1 MPDEVDQVYTSSDSE
16 GNGEVKEQE
25 MDVDMEQEPE
35 QEHEHEQE
43 HEQDMASQM
52 GQSTSSGGGDA
63 LPKRNGASNSAKDP
77 LRPKR
82 KKARRACH
90 ACQRAHLTCGDER
103 PCERCIKRGLQ
114 NSCHDGTRK
123 KAKYLLDTP
132 PEAVMAGRRLGQQQ
146 QQQQRSGPLTS
157 PPPINETGDS
167 GLNNNN
173 PQPSFYRLDPAI
185 SPQAYDAFTSTGM
198 HPPMAVVPPSLNL
211 ANHQSPTSANFGS
224 VGSQQSTPLPMYPG
238 VMPAQ
243 ASPVS
248 QAPQST
254 PNVMSGSLFDP
265 NDPSAYNFDLA
276 SLNFGNHYGALE
288 FGMLGH
294 MSSGAMMSPPLDQS
308 GGIGQSGAELG
319 STTSMVTSPTFPPS
333 STEYLFNND
342 TVMADWSGDARAD
355 NTFGDAGERPP
366 TGVAHGYTIGTGMA
380 GMPGTGDASQGLYGI
395 YGGGGGGVMNSDLSQ
410 QQQQQQQ
417 TYMDGISSGSMGRP
431 STRRPT
437 STTNGSA
444 ADGSMVAHNGAPQ
457 NASSIYDSVTE
468 PYSYTAGFHA
478 MTAFLQRRFPTH
490 KTNRIAKALA
500 SIRPSFISCTKT
512 LTQEDLVFMEKC
524 FQRTLW
530 EYENFIDA
538 CATPT
543 IVCRR
548 TGEVAAVGNEFSILT
563 GWRAGVLLGKEPNM
577 NVNIGPGS
585 TSTSMSGG
593 SAPSGYTTPRKPD
606 AAKSN
611 GNNNGNTNGNGT
623 GNGNGN
629 NGNGNNR
636 PQPVFLAELL
646 DDDSVIKFYEDF
658 AKLAFGDSRGSVM
671 TKCKLL
677 KYKTKEDI
685 EGGGGGVIPPNGS
698 SRSSMSSSSG
708 SGSSSDGNGMAT
720 SRRPSTVISGGGGR
734 GNQSRGNTN
743 VNVNAEGG
751 GGGTTKTASSF
762 DQLESEDGTVE
773 CICCWTVRRDVFDM
787 PMMIVMNVS
796 IYSFPPC
803 LANQDIYLDKDG

>member
-1 MPDEVDQVYTSSDSE
+1 MLNSKHAKYVDIDITSSTT
-16 GNGEVKEQE
+16 
-25 MDVDMEQEPE
+25 MEW
-35 QEHEHEQE
+35 
-43 HEQDMASQM
+43 
-52 GQSTSSGGGDA
+52 A
-63 LPKRNGASNSAKDP
+63 LT
-77 LRPKR
+77 
-82 KKARRACH
+82 
-90 ACQRAHLTCGDER
+90 QRWSIVGDER

-132 PEAVMAGRRLGQQQ
+132 PEAVMAGRRVGPSGRLGEP
-146 QQQQRSGPLTS
+146 SGPLTS
-157 PPPINETGDS
+157 PPPALPEADPRM
-167 GLNNNN
+167 N
-173 PQPSFYRLDPAI
+173 PQPSFYRLDPPI
-185 SPQAYDAFTSTGM
+185 SPQAYDAFASSGM
-198 HPPMAVVPPSLNL
+198 HPPMVVPPSLNL
-211 ANHQSPTSANFGS
+211 ASRQSPPSANYGS
-224 VGSQQSTPLPMYPG
+224 VGSQQSTPLPMYSG
-238 VMPAQ
+238 VMPQ

-248 QAPQST
+248 QAPQPT
-254 PNVMSGSLFDP
+254 NVMPGSLFDP

-294 MSSGAMMSPPLDQS
+294 MSSGAMMSPPLDQT
-308 GGIGQSGAELG
+308 GGAGMGQSGPELV
-319 STTSMVTSPTFPPS
+319 STSMVTSPTFPPPGAS
-333 STEYLFNND
+333 SNEYLFSND
-342 TVMADWSGDARAD
+342 TVMGDWSGGADTRAD
-355 NTFGDAGERPP
+355 STFGSSDAGMSGERPN

-395 YGGGGGGVMNSDLSQ
+395 YGGVSSSDPNQPQ
-410 QQQQQQQ
+410 QQQM
-417 TYMDGISSGSMGRP
+417 YADGSNAMSSGSMGRP
-431 STRRPT
+431 ARRPAAAAP
-437 STTNGSA
+437 NGSA
-444 ADGSMVAHNGAPQ
+444 VDGSMVAHNGAPQ

-563 GWRAGVLLGKEPNM
+563 GWRADVLLGKEANL
-577 NVNIGPGS
+577 NVNVGPGS
-585 TSTSMSGG
+585 TSGASSG
-593 SAPSGYTTPRKPD
+593 GYTTPRNQDQAKPG
-606 AAKSN
+606 AMGQN
-611 GNNNGNTNGNGT
+611 GNNNTNGNG
-623 GNGNGN
+623 NGNSHSHS
-629 NGNGNNR
+629 R

-677 KYKTKEDI
+677 KYKTREDVNKM
-685 EGGGGGVIPPNGS
+685 EVDG
-698 SRSSMSSSSG
+698 SSSS
-708 SGSSSDGNGMAT
+708 SSAENGP
-720 SRRPSTVISGGGGR
+720 SRRPSTAGTSGGPSGGPAR
-734 GNQSRGNTN
+734 
-743 VNVNAEGG
+743 A
-751 GGGTTKTASSF
+751 AAPPASF
-762 DQLESEDGTVE
+762 DQLESQDGTVE

-787 PMMIVMNVS
+787 PMMIVMNVGISLILWTSTSLTDFCCWDSFFHASNTSSRSSSHS
-796 IYSFPPC
+796 IHPTHSPSYTTKLDLTRPRRDETITIRVFDRCECVLYFYPPPTSERASAS
-803 LANQDIYLDKDG
+803 LSVVIFIVRLRKKSLRAS